1 MQKVV
6 VVYVPTRKSGRDAI
20 STAIVQQIITQY
32 KQILVV
38 NEILG
43 LMEKIIATYL
53 SAVSRT
59 DDKAAINCPRTHK
72 NPRAGQRLFITP
84 NKLGYDIA

>member
-6 VVYVPTRKSGRDAI
+6 VVYVPTRKRGSDAI
-20 STAIVQQIITQY
+20 INAIVQETSALY
-32 KQILVV
+32 RQILVV

-53 SAVSRT
+53 SVVSRT
-59 DDKAAINCPRTHK
+59 DDKAAANCPRTHK
-72 NPRAGQRLFITP
+72 NPRAGQR
-84 NKLGYDIA
+84 